1 MDTRIGLSYFRE
13 LRLFCG
19 CNAYDRGYNVTESH
33 ENPAYLATGAA
44 NFRAGMGLRG
54 PQAASLKDDDLIP
67 RWSNATLINV
77 VVVGGQTNPYY
88 QAANMSYSRSI
99 SIDKWT

>member
-33 ENPAYLATGAA
+33 ENPAYLATGTA
-44 NFRAGMGLRG
+44 NFRFAGKEARLQDRKMRTALCSRG
-54 PQAASLKDDDLIP
+54 SVL
-67 RWSNATLINV
+67 
-77 VVVGGQTNPYY
+77 
-88 QAANMSYSRSI
+88 
-99 SIDKWT
+99 IDKQM